1 MRKNLR
7 RLLPLLALVV
17 LLATAMSV
25 TAFAAGDPTEEAGT
39 KMIECPDCGGSTA
52 CMECYGLDP
61 ECAACGG
68 SNVCATCGGT
78 GYVESPSHF
87 FNTALS
93 LLPPVI
99 AIALALITKEVYS
112 SLFIGIVVG
121 GLLYSNF
128 SFEGTVLHVFESGI
142 VSVLSDSYNVG
153 ILVFL
158 VILGAM
164 VCLMNKAGGS
174 AAFGRWAQ
182 GHIKSRVGAQLA
194 TIVLG
199 CLIFIDDYFNCLTVG
214 SVMRPVTDKY
224 KVSRAKLAY
233 IIDATAAPICIIAPI
248 SSWAAAVGSNLKATG
263 AFESDFAAFIATI
276 PYNFYALFSLIMVLM
291 VCLADFDFG
300 PMRKAELRA
309 QQGELGNVDAEQAEM
324 GASAKGHLMDMLVPI
339 GSLIVFAVLALL
351 YSGGY
356 WGSDP
361 AYHTLAAAFG
371 NCSASKALVWA
382 SFGAITVAFF
392 MFVPRGLMSLKAFM
406 DCAGEGMKAMMPA
419 NTILVLAWAI
429 SGVCRDLLQTPLF
442 VKTLVADGGISGGLL
457 PAIIFVVA
465 GFLSF
470 STGTAWGTFGILIP
484 IVVPVAQAV
493 DPNLVLICLSA
504 TLAGSVFGDHC
515 SPISDT
521 TILSSA
527 GAGCAHLE
535 HVSTQMLYACVVA
548 ASSAVGYTVSGFM
561 HGSLLPGFASGL
573 IFMVVTMLVLRQ
585 RNRQKD
591 AAQA

>member
-1 MRKNLR
+1 MKKTNLSWVGA
-7 RLLPLLALVV
+7 LLVFALLLWCTA
-17 LLATAMSV
+17 ATPGKIA
-25 TAFAAGDPTEEAGT
+25 DP
-39 KMIECPDCGGSTA
+39 ST
-52 CMECYGLDP
+52 YT
-61 ECAACGG
+61 CAVY
-68 SNVCATCGGT
+68 S
-78 GYVESPSHF
+78 S
-87 FNTALS
+87 ALS
-93 LLPPVI
+93 LLPPVV
-99 AIALALITKEVYS
+99 AIVLALNTKEVYT
-112 SLFIGIVVG
+112 SLLVGIATG
-121 GLLYSNF
+121 ALLYANGNLELALTTLFFNEDGGMISK
-128 SFEGTVLHVFESGI
+128 
-142 VSVLSDSYNVG
+142 LSDASNVG

-158 VILGAM
+158 VMLGILVA
-164 VCLMNKAGGS
+164 LMNKAGGS
-174 AAFGRWAQ
+174 AAFGRWAST
-182 GHIKSRVGAQLA
+182 HIHTRAGAQFA
-194 TIVLG
+194 TLLLG
-199 CLIFIDDYFNCLTVG
+199 ILIFVDDYFNCLTVG
-214 SVMRPVTDKY
+214 SVMRPVTDRQ

-233 IIDATAAPICIIAPI
+233 LIDATAAPICIIAPI

-263 AFESDFAAFIATI
+263 AFESDFAAFVATI
-276 PYNFYALFSLIMVLM
+276 PYNFYALFSLIMVVM

-382 SFGAITVAFF
+382 SFGALTVAFF
-392 MFVPRGLMSLKAFM
+392 MFVPRGLMSLKSFM

-548 ASSAVGYTVSGFM
+548 ASSAVGYMVSGLM

-573 IFMVVTMLVLRQ
+573 VFMVVTMLVLRR
-585 RNRQKD
+585 RNTQKD
-591 AAQA
+591 GAQA